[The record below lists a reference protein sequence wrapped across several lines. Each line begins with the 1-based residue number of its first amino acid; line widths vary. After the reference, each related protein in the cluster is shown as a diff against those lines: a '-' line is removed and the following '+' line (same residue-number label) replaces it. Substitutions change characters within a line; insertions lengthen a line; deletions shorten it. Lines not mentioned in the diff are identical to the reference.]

1 MTSYQNVPEAP
12 AFQGANALV
21 SMLSNPNLFRDL
33 SGLDANQANALQ
45 ALITAANSAQGF
57 TQQASNMA
65 NTAAGLNSQKMKQ
78 DHQEKMDKQKFAQQ
92 NYDKIKTNLDDQ
104 KKNGSITPEEYDK
117 RLKELN
123 DLTLGG
129 GETPTTGTGSNPATN
144 STGTNNPPT
153 VANTIGSI
161 LNALDPQVALALANN
176 TAFAGALAQLV
187 TGGNFTAEGLSSL
200 IAQYANSADGTAPV
214 VP

>member
-65 NTAAGLNSQKMKQ
+65 NTAAGLNSQKMAQ
-78 DHQEKMDKQKFAQQ
+78 DHNKAMDKQKFAQQ
-92 NYDKIKTNLDDQ
+92 NYDKMKGNLDTQ
-104 KKNGSITPEEYDK
+104 LKNKDITKEEYDK

-123 DLTLGG
+123 DLTLGEV
-129 GETPTTGTGSNPATN
+129 ETPTTGTSNNGVSTTGNSGQQLAQAVQGITTALSALQGNPA
-144 STGTNNPPT
+144 
-153 VANTIGSI
+153 AQ
-161 LNALDPQVALALANN
+161 NALIQAITGLTPDLLAEIDAAL
-176 TAFAGALAQLV
+176 GSYSS
-187 TGGNFTAEGLSSL
+187 GLIS
-200 IAQYANSADGTAPV
+200 
-214 VP
+214 